1 MSYNTKNYKDNGG
14 DRIVITGEL
23 VITEGGRLCFNET
36 EFRPAMSM
44 NQSTAT
50 TIEELVFDLNMLIN
64 RLMGAGLMEYESVM

>member
-1 MSYNTKNYKDNGG
+1 MSYNAKNYKDNGG

-50 TIEELVFDLNMLIN
+50 TIEELVIDLNMLISK
-64 RLMGAGLMEYESVM
+64 LKIAGLMDFEAGI